1 VQLYWK
7 QLLVLRGSVEETKN
21 AHRVLVRKY
30 YEKSHLEDLGKDGKI
45 IIKFILKRQDVEVWH
60 LAEERDK

>member
-1 VQLYWK
+1 
-7 QLLVLRGSVEETKN
+7 VEETKN